1 VQNKVERKYMD
12 TRAGAVRQSGIQV
25 ITVKGQRLRVSIRP
39 GDGVRMPLVL
49 MNGLGAQLE
58 VLQPLLD
65 ALSPSLEVICFDVPG
80 IGGSPPP
87 VIPYRPSSLASLI
100 AHMLDRL
107 AYKQVDML
115 GMAETVTRQGLEQVQ
130 QAIQQTRELHSEWA
144 RNAYYFKVLM
154 NSLIIGRAVTGFSA
168 LV

>member
-1 VQNKVERKYMD
+1 MD

-25 ITVKGQRLRVSIRP
+25 ITVKDKRLCVSIRP

-130 QAIQQTRELHSEWA
+130 QTAEQMQQAISETRERNSE
-144 RNAYYFKVLM
+144 
-154 NSLIIGRAVTGFSA
+154 
-168 LV
+168 